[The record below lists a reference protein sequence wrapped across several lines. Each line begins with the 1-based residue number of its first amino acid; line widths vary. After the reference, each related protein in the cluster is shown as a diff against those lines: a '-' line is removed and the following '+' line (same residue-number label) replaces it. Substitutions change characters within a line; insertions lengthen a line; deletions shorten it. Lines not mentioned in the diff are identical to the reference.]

1 LVKKAKP
8 FPSSEFPSNPI
19 KSKKA
24 ASSKEEEEE
33 EEGKKNL
40 GHCIVLFY
48 KKID

>member
-8 FPSSEFPSNPI
+8 FPSGEFPSNPI

-33 EEGKKNL
+33 EEEGMKNL

-48 KKID
+48 

>member
-1 LVKKAKP
+1 LPWGYNYGKYNKYNQGSKSIVLVA
-8 FPSSEFPSNPI
+8 
-19 KSKKA
+19 KA

-48 KKID
+48 